1 MDADVRPIGS
11 ILEAAHM
18 GGFKTGLV
26 ATSRITHATPA
37 AYCAHVAGR
46 QSENTIAKHQIGQT
60 HPLGSVVDLLM
71 GGGRQQYLP
80 EKEGGKR
87 TDNVNLINWAKNK
100 GFKYASD
107 KSGLDEYTKA
117 SGKVPLPFLG
127 LFASSHMAFELDRNP
142 EKEPSLLEM
151 TKVALKSL
159 GDASSKGA
167 NGYFI
172 MIEASR
178 IDHAGHS
185 NDIAGHVHDV
195 LMYNEVMAYLKKY
208 VSEHP
213 DTQLLSAADHET
225 GGITLKSDYNPAIL
239 ARATQTTE
247 YLEDKFSKYK
257 GNDKA
262 GYLKNTILPAYG
274 FPNASDANVSKY
286 MGIFNKDGVS
296 KMGHTIV
303 LEFAKSAGINW
314 STGGHSAVD
323 VVLYG
328 FAVGEP
334 YTQMKALMS
343 SHVDNT
349 KLPKYIEKV
358 LGVSMDKV
366 TAALRAKGTTWIGK
380 RDLEGAK
387 RAAMAAA
394 EAHMHSHN

>member
-1 MDADVRPIGS
+1 MS
-11 ILEAAHM
+11 
-18 GGFKTGLV
+18 GFKTGLI

-37 AYCAHVAGR
+37 AYCAHVADR
-46 QSENTIAKHQIGQT
+46 NSENEIASHQIGYT

-71 GGGRQQYLP
+71 GGGRGQYLP
-80 EKEGGKR
+80 KKDGGKR
-87 TDNVNLINWAKNK
+87 TDDVNLINWAKDK

-107 KSGLDEYTKA
+107 KSGMDEYTKE

-127 LFASSHMAFELDRNP
+127 LFSSSHMAYELDRNP

-151 TKVALKSL
+151 TQVALKSL
-159 GDASSKGA
+159 GEASSTGN

-178 IDHAGHS
+178 IDHAGHA
-185 NDIAGHVHDV
+185 NDIAGHVHDT

-208 VSEHP
+208 ISEHP

-225 GGITLKSDYNPAIL
+225 GGITLKSGYNPAVL
-239 ARATQTTE
+239 AKATQTTE
-247 YLEDKFSKYK
+247 YLEEQFSEYK
-257 GNDKA
+257 DDDKA
-262 GYLKNTILPAYG
+262 AYLKSTILPAYG
-274 FPNASDANVSKY
+274 FPSPSDAVVNKY
-286 MGIFNKDGVS
+286 MGIFNKDGLS
-296 KMGHTIV
+296 KMGNAIV
-303 LEFAKSAGINW
+303 LDFAKSAGINW

-328 FAVGEP
+328 FAVGKP
-334 YTQMKALMS
+334 YAQMKAQMS

-358 LGVSMDKV
+358 LGVSLDKA
-366 TAALRAKGTTWIGK
+366 TAALRANGTSWIGK
-380 RDLEGAK
+380 RDLEAAK
-387 RAAMAAA
+387 RAAMEAA